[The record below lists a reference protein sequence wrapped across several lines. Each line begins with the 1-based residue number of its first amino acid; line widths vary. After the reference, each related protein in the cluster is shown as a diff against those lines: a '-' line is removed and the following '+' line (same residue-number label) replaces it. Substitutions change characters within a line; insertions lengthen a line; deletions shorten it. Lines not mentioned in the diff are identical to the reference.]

1 MTIRML
7 TKSETRPIGITA
19 LSMFFLFGA
28 AASFVSS
35 ISLFFPGSFLERMW
49 RLNPR
54 ARAGFADMGVWA
66 IVLMCAV
73 CVACASAAVGLW
85 RGKRW
90 GYWLAVALLA
100 INLLGDIVNVL
111 LGTEPR
117 AVFGIPIVVAI
128 FAFLMSG
135 QVRRFFISSVGV
147 EGKS

>member
-1 MTIRML
+1 ML